1 MEKQWH
7 SLTVSDDGTIR
18 KGDRAVIPTETNG
31 YKIIR
36 CIGSNHYV
44 HRIVAELFVDNPDRK
59 SLVTFKD
66 GNSLNVAADNLI
78 WVTHT
83 ELRQL
88 EFTRGRYEIITCQ
101 SCGKQFYNRVRKRDN
116 RTLCCIC
123 EKQARLSELSEIRQK
138 KDFEYRK
145 SYYTE
150 IFRDI
155 DIGSLRPAMRQI
167 AELLLAGNNQA
178 EVARKLGVS
187 RQYINSSI
195 KMICE
200 CNE

>member
-18 KGDRAVIPTETNG
+18 KRDKIITPTETNG

-44 HRIVAELFVDNPDRK
+44 HRIVAELFVDNPDHK
-59 SLVTFKD
+59 PLVTFKD

-88 EFTRGRYEIITCQ
+88 EFTGGHYDIITCQ

-123 EKQARLSELSEIRQK
+123 EKRLEYGERSKMRQK

-145 SYYTE
+145 NYYAE
-150 IFRDI
+150 IFKDI

-178 EVARKLGVS
+178 AVARKLGVS

-195 KMICE
+195 KMICD
-200 CNE
+200 CGK

>member
-7 SLTVSDDGTIR
+7 RLTVSDDGTIR
-18 KGDRAVIPTETNG
+18 KGDRIITPTETNG
-31 YKIIR
+31 YKVIR

-44 HRIVAELFVDNPDRK
+44 HRIVAELFVDNPDHK
-59 SLVTFKD
+59 PLVTFKD

-78 WVTHT
+78 WVTHA
-83 ELRQL
+83 ELRHL
-88 EFTRGRYEIITCQ
+88 EYTRGHYELITCH

-123 EKQARLSELSEIRQK
+123 EKRLEYSKHSKIRQK

-145 SYYTE
+145 NYYAE

-155 DIGSLRPAMRQI
+155 DIDSLRPAMRQI
-167 AELLLAGNNQA
+167 VELLLADGNQA
-178 EVARKLGVS
+178 AVARKLGVS
-187 RQYINSSI
+187 RQYINSMI
-195 KMICE
+195 KVICE
-200 CNE
+200 CDE